1 MTKMTKGILRLGV
14 TIMLAGGLAAC
25 DSTQKTDAP
34 ADATTEAPASK
45 AAYTQSG
52 DGVALMRKALQDF
65 ASGDIDAYR
74 ANFTEDANFCH
85 NAWGEWESID
95 ILADRHRAF
104 HAELSGPIEI
114 TNLIIEMV
122 TLDGGSKHAHA
133 WVNFKAP
140 LKDGTV
146 DETFAMVAMG
156 VNGDETELKYE
167 WAAYDSDGLPEEAGY
182 SD

>member
-1 MTKMTKGILRLGV
+1 MNKMNNDFIRLGIAV
-14 TIMLAGGLAAC
+14 MLAGGLAAC
-25 DSTQKTDAP
+25 DSAQKADPP
-34 ADATTEAPASK
+34 AAATAEAPASK
-45 AAYTQSG
+45 AAFTQSG
-52 DGVALMRKALQDF
+52 DGVALMRKAMQNF

-74 ANFTEDANFCH
+74 ACFTEDANFCH

-95 ILADRHRAF
+95 VLADRHRAF
-104 HAELSGPIEI
+104 HADLTGPIEI
-114 TNLIIEMV
+114 TNLIVEMV

-140 LKDGTV
+140 LEDGTV
-146 DETFAMVAMG
+146 DETFAIVAMG
-156 VNGDETELKYE
+156 VNEDETKLKYE

>member
-1 MTKMTKGILRLGV
+1 MTKLTKGILRLGV

-45 AAYTQSG
+45 AAFIQSG
-52 DGVALMRKALQDF
+52 DGVALMRKAMQDF

-74 ANFTEDANFCH
+74 ACFTEDANFCH

-95 ILADRHRAF
+95 VLADRHRAF
-104 HAELSGPIEI
+104 HEELSGPIEI
-114 TNLIIEMV
+114 TNLIVEMV
-122 TLDGGSKHAHA
+122 TLDNGSKHAHA
-133 WVNFKAP
+133 WLNFKAP

-146 DETFAMVAMG
+146 DETFAIVAMG
-156 VNGDETELKYE
+156 VNEDETKLKYT
-167 WAAYDSDGLPEEAGY
+167 WAASDSAGLPEEAGY
-182 SD
+182 SE

>member
-1 MTKMTKGILRLGV
+1 MTSTLVRLASTAV
-14 TIMLAGGLAAC
+14 LAAGLAAC
-25 DSTQKTDAP
+25 DSAQKTDAP
-34 ADATTEAPASK
+34 AAPPASK

-52 DGVALMRKALQDF
+52 DGVALMRKAMKDF

-74 ANFTEDANFCH
+74 ACFTEDANFCH

-104 HAELSGPIEI
+104 HEQLSGPIEI
-114 TNLIIEMV
+114 TNLIVEMV
-122 TLDGGSKHAHA
+122 TLDDGSKHAHA

-140 LKDGTV
+140 FKDGTV

-156 VNGDETELKYE
+156 VNDDETELKYE
-167 WAAYDSDGLPEEAGY
+167 WAAYDSAGLPEEAGY
-182 SD
+182 SE